1 MCSQNNNGD
10 APLINRFTRT
20 EKVLIR
26 GGFYVFM
33 VIGAVGIYVKSLV
46 WGMIYTGFAIFGL
59 LGVVLYSL
67 CSHCPYPYVYSD
79 CLFLPHGWIRKWF
92 KYRPT
97 PMSLSDKTG
106 FILITLGLVV
116 IPQYWLAS
124 NVTLLILF
132 WMACLPVLILFPFHY
147 CRRCRHFGCPF
158 NGVDGVT
165 RKKHALQGNDILKKM
180 EREKGAVGNPS

>member
-1 MCSQNNNGD
+1 MCSQNGNGGV
-10 APLINRFTRT
+10 PLINRFTLT
-20 EKVLIR
+20 EKVLLR

-33 VIGAVGIYVKSLV
+33 IIGAVGIYMKSMM

-59 LGVVLYSL
+59 LLGVLYSL
-67 CSHCPYPYVYSD
+67 CSHCPYPYVHSD
-79 CLFLPHGWIRKWF
+79 CLFLPHKLIKKFF

-106 FILITLGLVV
+106 FMLIMIGLVA
-116 IPQYWLAS
+116 IPQYWLVS

-132 WMACLPVLILFPFHY
+132 WIACLPVLIIFPFHY

-158 NGVDGVT
+158 NSVNGAT
-165 RKKHALQGNDILKKM
+165 RKKNALPGNDIC
-180 EREKGAVGNPS
+180 EKIKGEGGGLGKPS